1 MENAEGDGDGQAA
14 AGIGLGA
21 LRSSLLPENSLSAR
35 FTTTAGPEL
44 KQVSGTVYVGAH
56 PGEVQRVLWI
66 RFEERVFPT
75 GQP

>member
-44 KQVSGTVYVGAH
+44 KQVSGTVYVGAY